1 MVELRR
7 MSSSSL
13 GHLTLTSVSLLSL
26 AEGVCYTDLDCHTWK
41 KPGGLPSDKG
51 SLSLLNAIIPCLSP
65 CMRNSRSSL
74 PPSWSS
80 RRWLGLLR
88 SSIASQTPLASVQ
101 CCHAMSMGRVSV
113 RHFLFLPKIHMGND
127 ATAVFQ
133 LVLNPLRKL
142 LVCSSGLETLLEEGG
157 EIREFS

>member
-7 MSSSSL
+7 MSSSLL
-13 GHLTLTSVSLLSL
+13 GHLTLTSVSLLNL
-26 AEGVCYTDLDCHTWK
+26 AEGVCYTDLDCQTWK
-41 KPGGLPSDKG
+41 KPRGLPSDKE
-51 SLSLLNAIIPCLSP
+51 SLSLLNTIIPCLSP
-65 CMRNSRSSL
+65 CMRNSRSSP

-80 RRWLGLLR
+80 RRCLGLLR
-88 SSIASQTPLASVQ
+88 SSQTPLASVR
-101 CCHAMSMGRVSV
+101 CCHVMSMGRVSV

-142 LVCSSGLETLLEEGG
+142 LVCSSGLETLLKEGG
-157 EIREFS
+157 EIK

>member
-13 GHLTLTSVSLLSL
+13 CRLTLTSGSLLSL
-26 AEGVCYTDLDCHTWK
+26 AEGACYRDLDCQTWK
-41 KPGGLPSDKG
+41 KSGGLPSDKG
-51 SLSLLNAIIPCLSP
+51 SLSLLNAIIPCLSL
-65 CMRNSRSSL
+65 CMRNSRSSP

-88 SSIASQTPLASVQ
+88 SSVASQTLLASVG
-101 CCHAMSMGRVSV
+101 CCHATSMGRVSL
-113 RHFLFLPKIHMGND
+113 RPFLFLPKIHVGTE

-133 LVLNPLRKL
+133 LVLTP
-142 LVCSSGLETLLEEGG
+142 
-157 EIREFS
+157 